1 MHEIDTPIT
10 RACSAY
16 AASSPARFHMP
27 GHKGR
32 GGISPYDAL
41 DLTELGATGS
51 AMEGGDDVFSAAFRE
66 ASALYGTS
74 ATVYSAGGAT
84 LALQG
89 AIALASRRVKRF
101 ACFRA
106 IHRSVIN
113 AFALLGIDPV
123 WISGPEEIPDNAAV
137 VVTSPDYYG
146 RMADIRRLSDAAHR
160 RGGLLVVDCAHGAH
174 LAFYDGG
181 RLHPLRNGADLAAD
195 SLHKTLPALTGSA
208 LLHAMGGVTAEE
220 CLSAMRLF
228 GSTSPSYLINLSTE
242 RCLSLMSREGEKL
255 HAGLL
260 ARLSEVRRRLSEMG
274 FTALSSEPRDPFRLV
289 LRMEN
294 ARDIAA
300 RLEDAGVIPEFA
312 DSRHIVTIP
321 SVMTSDSDLERLLSA
336 LERLRDIVVR
346 SPEPEDTDAAPPLRP
361 EKAMTLRQAALSP
374 HVTVAAARSAG
385 MICGEAATPYP
396 PGVPAVMPGEII
408 SREAAELLVS
418 SGVMTVSAVA
428 K

>member
-27 GHKGR
+27 GHKSR

-41 DLTELGATGS
+41 DLTELGATGN

-106 IHRSVIN
+106 VHRSVIN

-146 RMADIRRLSDAAHR
+146 RMADIRRLSDVAHR

-181 RLHPLRNGADLAAD
+181 RLHPR
-195 SLHKTLPALTGSA
+195 
-208 LLHAMGGVTAEE
+208 
-220 CLSAMRLF
+220 
-228 GSTSPSYLINLSTE
+228 
-242 RCLSLMSREGEKL
+242 
-255 HAGLL
+255 
-260 ARLSEVRRRLSEMG
+260 
-274 FTALSSEPRDPFRLV
+274 
-289 LRMEN
+289 
-294 ARDIAA
+294 
-300 RLEDAGVIPEFA
+300 
-312 DSRHIVTIP
+312 
-321 SVMTSDSDLERLLSA
+321 
-336 LERLRDIVVR
+336 
-346 SPEPEDTDAAPPLRP
+346 
-361 EKAMTLRQAALSP
+361 
-374 HVTVAAARSAG
+374 
-385 MICGEAATPYP
+385 
-396 PGVPAVMPGEII
+396 
-408 SREAAELLVS
+408 
-418 SGVMTVSAVA
+418 
-428 K
+428 